1 MAPTDEQNTGRGGP
15 AGAWRADEA
24 RGDAPMLDLPAVI
37 RPRPLMLAGLEALV
51 LHDSPFARSLGRR
64 PEQVD
69 AIARVVFHHDGAARE
84 RFGDVAALT
93 GYVRTL
99 LGLAG

>member
-1 MAPTDEQNTGRGGP
+1 MAPTDERNTVRGG
-15 AGAWRADEA
+15 GAWHEGQPK
-24 RGDAPMLDLPAVI
+24 GDVPMLPAVI

-51 LHDSPFARSLGRR
+51 LRNSPFARSLGRR
-64 PEQVD
+64 PEQID

-93 GYVRTL
+93 GYVRNL